1 MTKKEVHNLLE
12 RPAYT
17 AAEAARYVRVPLQT
31 LRYWCLGRAP
41 LPGLVKIPAT
51 DPPRLSYLN
60 LLECHM
66 LSSMR
71 SLYSLRLPKVR
82 QALTNLK
89 KLRESLHPL
98 LDEVFKTNRVDLFIE
113 EVGGLVNLSRDGQ
126 LEMEPVVRLHLERIE
141 RAPTGVF
148 RFFPFVEKKS
158 HDEPR
163 FIVLDP
169 TVGFGKPVISGTGIS
184 TSVIAGRF
192 HARESISALAEEY
205 RRSEVE
211 IEEAIRWEQTWPVA
225 A

>member
-1 MTKKEVHNLLE
+1 MKREARSLVE
-12 RPAYT
+12 WPAYT

-31 LRYWCLGRAP
+31 LRYWCLGREP
-41 LPGLVKIPAT
+41 IPALIRIAGT
-51 DPPRLSYLN
+51 DPTRLSYLN
-60 LLECHM
+60 ILECHM

-71 SLYSLRLPKVR
+71 SLYNLRLPKVR
-82 QALTNLK
+82 RALRNLG
-89 KLRESLHPL
+89 KLRDSLHPL

-113 EVGGLVNLSRDGQ
+113 EFGGLVNLTKDGQ
-126 LEMEPVVRLHLERIE
+126 LEMEPIVKLHLERIE
-141 RAPTGVF
+141 RAPAGMF
-148 RFFPFVEKKS
+148 RFFPFVEKRS
-158 HDEPR
+158 QDEPK

-205 RRSEVE
+205 GRSEVE